1 MRKIISVLCLF
12 TMLFSVLINFSYAA
26 DNDPRDMSGL
36 ITDMATANDMSEQG
50 RIGKVINNVIGLLQM
65 AGSGIA
71 LIVITIL
78 GIKYILASPSEK
90 ADVKKSIMPVIIGCV
105 LLFGAVNLMAAVAN
119 FATVLKN

>member
-1 MRKIISVLCLF
+1 MRKVISVLCLF
-12 TMLFSVLINFSYAA
+12 TMLFFVLVNYSYA
-26 DNDPRDMSGL
+26 DGPRDMSGL
-36 ITDMATANDMSEQG
+36 IADMSTANDMSEQG

-90 ADVKKSIMPVIIGCV
+90 ADVKKAIMPVIIGCI
-105 LLFGAVNLMAAVAN
+105 LLFGAVNLVSAIFNFAAV
-119 FATVLKN
+119 VK

>member
-1 MRKIISVLCLF
+1 MRKVISVLCLF
-12 TMLFSVLINFSYAA
+12 TMLCFVLVNFSYAA
-26 DNDPRDMSGL
+26 DPRDMSGL
-36 ITDMATANDMSEQG
+36 ISDMSTANDMSEQG

-90 ADVKKSIMPVIIGCV
+90 ADVKKSIMPVIIGCI

-119 FATVLKN
+119 FAAVVK

>member
-90 ADVKKSIMPVIIGCV
+90 ADVKKSIMPVIIGCI

-119 FATVLKN
+119 FATVLDN

>member
-1 MRKIISVLCLF
+1 MRKVISVLCLF

>member
-90 ADVKKSIMPVIIGCV
+90 ADVKKSIMPVIIGCI
-105 LLFGAVNLMAAVAN
+105 LLFGAVNLMAAVAT
-119 FATVLKN
+119 FATVLDN

>member
-12 TMLFSVLINFSYAA
+12 TMLFSVLVNFSYAA
-26 DNDPRDMSGL
+26 DPRDMSGL
-36 ITDMATANDMSEQG
+36 ISDMSTANDMSEQG

-90 ADVKKSIMPVIIGCV
+90 ADVKKSIMPVIIGCI

-119 FATVLKN
+119 FAEVVK